1 MSVQLGRLNL
11 DQRPTDREFIDQA
24 AKLTAKYAR
33 EVGTVL
39 TLGPLTMSF
48 QPFHCVEEQ
57 AHEKQPVVSPRGP
70 ILTWDGRL
78 DNREE
83 LFQLLGCAQATQPDA
98 EIVLAAYHRWGDG
111 CFSRLAGDWALC
123 IWDNTKKTLFLAR
136 DFIGARQLFY
146 TADSRAV
153 TWCTVLDPLVQLSV
167 HRLEIS
173 EEFIAGYLSTYPDTG
188 LTPFTGIHAV
198 AAGTF
203 ITITKSRTSV
213 HRHWQLNPDHH
224 VCCRSDTEYEDGFR
238 HFFRQ
243 AVRRRLRSRFPIL
256 AELSGGMDSTSIVCV
271 ADQLLSE
278 RKAITSR
285 VDTISY
291 YDDEEP
297 NWNERP
303 FFSLVENKRGRVGY
317 HLDVGSS
324 AGAFVRPEGNL
335 FWAFPG
341 PDARDLARSVEF
353 GRCLERCQA
362 RVLLSGI
369 GGDEFVGGVPTAVP
383 ELQTLF
389 TDLRWVRFARQL
401 SRFCLE
407 QRRPILH
414 LAWQTLEEFLPQQV
428 RRLYRSP
435 YIAPWLR
442 PSFVQR
448 HRDVFW
454 ADTRRVKLGCATP
467 SFQSNLNGLD
477 HVRRQLST
485 LHLNEFSNC
494 RVTYPFLDRD
504 LLSFLVA
511 VPREQ
516 LVRPGQRR
524 SLLRRALKDSVPREI
539 LDRKR
544 KASVARRPLT
554 ILAGADA
561 AIAALLQSPLIVS
574 EGWIDKQVLRKAILE
589 AKRGRSE
596 HMISLQATLRLE
608 LWLQTLRQHP
618 VPCAAA
624 SGSQLALSSRRQEP
638 LGQAR
643 GALHRKD
650 STFQG

>member
-1 MSVQLGRLNL
+1 
-11 DQRPTDREFIDQA
+11 
-24 AKLTAKYAR
+24 
-33 EVGTVL
+33 
-39 TLGPLTMSF
+39 
-48 QPFHCVEEQ
+48 
-57 AHEKQPVVSPRGP
+57 
-70 ILTWDGRL
+70 
-78 DNREE
+78 
-83 LFQLLGCAQATQPDA
+83 
-98 EIVLAAYHRWGDG
+98 
-111 CFSRLAGDWALC
+111 
-123 IWDNTKKTLFLAR
+123 
-136 DFIGARQLFY
+136 
-146 TADSRAV
+146 
-153 TWCTVLDPLVQLSV
+153 
-167 HRLEIS
+167 
-173 EEFIAGYLSTYPDTG
+173 
-188 LTPFTGIHAV
+188 
-198 AAGTF
+198 
-203 ITITKSRTSV
+203 
-213 HRHWQLNPDHH
+213 
-224 VCCRSDTEYEDGFR
+224 
-238 HFFRQ
+238 
-243 AVRRRLRSRFPIL
+243 
-256 AELSGGMDSTSIVCV
+256 
-271 ADQLLSE
+271 
-278 RKAITSR
+278 
-285 VDTISY
+285 
-291 YDDEEP
+291 
-297 NWNERP
+297 
-303 FFSLVENKRGRVGY
+303 
-317 HLDVGSS
+317 
-324 AGAFVRPEGNL
+324 
-335 FWAFPG
+335 
-341 PDARDLARSVEF
+341 
-353 GRCLERCQA
+353 
-362 RVLLSGI
+362 
-369 GGDEFVGGVPTAVP
+369 
-383 ELQTLF
+383 
-389 TDLRWVRFARQL
+389 
-401 SRFCLE
+401 
-407 QRRPILH
+407 
-414 LAWQTLEEFLPQQV
+414 V